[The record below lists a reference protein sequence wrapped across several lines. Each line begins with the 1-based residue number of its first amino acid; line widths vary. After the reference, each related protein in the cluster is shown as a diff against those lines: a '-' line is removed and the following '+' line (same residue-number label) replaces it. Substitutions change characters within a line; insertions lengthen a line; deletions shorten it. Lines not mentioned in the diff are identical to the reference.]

1 MFDTTRNF
9 NEKIRQVCLKNTGKV
24 KSSSLEGSRS

>member
-9 NEKIRQVCLKNTGKV
+9 NEKIRQVCLKTTGKN
-24 KSSSLEGSRS
+24 KSSSLEVSKI